1 MLPKNIMIQR
11 IQSLY
16 LFLSLICTGLFY
28 FLPFGEIITS
38 NESTIPLIMTGVNY
52 TKNGETAYYS
62 LLPMMIMI
70 SIINLTTLS
79 SIFLYKRR
87 MLQIRFNIFNI
98 IVQLGSIG
106 IMFYYL
112 SNATKQMGV
121 DYNTKILI
129 VLPIV
134 AAIFTFLA
142 VRAIA
147 KDEALVRSI
156 SRLRK

>member
-1 MLPKNIMIQR
+1 MIQR

-16 LFLSLICTGLFY
+16 LLISLICTGLFY
-28 FLPFGEIITS
+28 FLPFGTVITTDNVVLPIIV
-38 NESTIPLIMTGVNY
+38 TGVEY
-52 TKNGETAYYS
+52 LKNGETLIYS
-62 LLPMMIMI
+62 LLPLLIMM
-70 SIINLTTLS
+70 SLINLVTLT

-87 MLQIRFNIFNI
+87 MLQIRLNVFNI

-106 IMFYYL
+106 MMFYYL
-112 SNATKQMGV
+112 SSAAKQIGV
-121 DYNTKILI
+121 DYSTKILI

-134 AAIFTFLA
+134 SAILTFLA
-142 VRAIA
+142 IRAIA

>member
-1 MLPKNIMIQR
+1 
-11 IQSLY
+11 
-16 LFLSLICTGLFY
+16 
-28 FLPFGEIITS
+28 
-38 NESTIPLIMTGVNY
+38 MTGVNY